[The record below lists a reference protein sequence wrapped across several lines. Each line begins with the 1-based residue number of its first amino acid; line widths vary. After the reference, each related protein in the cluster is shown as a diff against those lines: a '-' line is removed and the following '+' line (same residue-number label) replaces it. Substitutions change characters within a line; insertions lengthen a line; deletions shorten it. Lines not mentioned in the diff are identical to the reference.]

1 MEERNSIAIKL
12 DKLELALIKAKERGR
27 RNISISTSMGIV
39 AGCIIM
45 FISHKDAIRHYNSCQ
60 EQQLLKTIA
69 DSRDEKNWYIKE
81 DSKGKLKI
89 VELSKRELDSLS
101 NIK

>member
-1 MEERNSIAIKL
+1 MEKEDKYIITSTIYLAITTFL
-12 DKLELALIKAKERGR
+12 L
-27 RNISISTSMGIV
+27 GIF
-39 AGCIIM
+39 AGCLIL
-45 FISHKDAIRHYNSCQ
+45 FIAHKDAIRHYNSCQ